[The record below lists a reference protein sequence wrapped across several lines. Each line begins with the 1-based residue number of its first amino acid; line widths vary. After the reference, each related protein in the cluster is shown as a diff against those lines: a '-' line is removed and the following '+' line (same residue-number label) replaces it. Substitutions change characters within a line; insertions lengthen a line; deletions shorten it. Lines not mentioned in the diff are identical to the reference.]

1 MFTALL
7 FDDYTRELDYA
18 STLFCSDPI
27 LIGDFNIDLKSKNV
41 NNEKVKL
48 NDIIQLYNY
57 NQLIKKYTRVTETT
71 KSLIDNI

>member
-27 LIGDFNIDLKSKNV
+27 LIGDFNID
-41 NNEKVKL
+41 EKVKL